1 MTKAMSRS
9 ELIAAL
15 KAQKVKGALSKMR
28 KADLQRM
35 LAEHGGAGQ
44 HGGHGYKVDGT
55 LGKGEA
61 DKYKHVH
68 GKKSFPAGAQAGS
81 GLSYRQFVATEMRSN
96 GGNMRTAAA
105 RWKGQKGGHFV
116 LQDGKVAPEQSSK
129 YEHSHPGT
137 NPVTGAFALP
147 DAVAPSTAKMMKAPA
162 KEDAPSPKAKALR
175 GTPRERGTGGP
186 G

>member
-1 MTKAMSRS
+1 MTNAAMSRS

-15 KAQKVKGALSKMR
+15 KAKRAKGALSKMR

-35 LAEHGGAGQ
+35 LTEHGGTGQ

-68 GKKSFPAGAQAGS
+68 AKASFPAGAQAGS
-81 GLSYRQFVATEMRSN
+81 GLSYREFVAAEMRSN

-105 RWKGQKGGHFV
+105 KWKEQKG
-116 LQDGKVAPEQSSK
+116 
-129 YEHSHPGT
+129 
-137 NPVTGAFALP
+137 
-147 DAVAPSTAKMMKAPA
+147 
-162 KEDAPSPKAKALR
+162 
-175 GTPRERGTGGP
+175 
-186 G
+186 